1 MEYLEGHSDIHLSVF
16 YVWLPMFPRF
26 IERRALPEAVSEYAH
41 ADIAQYWDEVQAVGR
56 DFVDRVIPECPQEV
70 ARDVYVLFDREAT
83 WRDAGEHVVS
93 WGGPV
98 ARVADELFAELEKL
112 PRAPL

>member
-1 MEYLEGHSDIHLSVF
+1 
-16 YVWLPMFPRF
+16 MFPRF
-26 IERRALPEAVSEYAH
+26 IERRALPEAVSEYAQ
-41 ADIAQYWDEVQAVGR
+41 ADVAQYWDDVQAVGR
-56 DFVDRVIPECPQEV
+56 DFVDRIIPECPQEV

-83 WRDAGEHVVS
+83 WRDAGEHVLG

-98 ARVADELFAELEKL
+98 AGVADELFAELEKL